1 VKKKDVSKCIVR
13 RHMCLLRPFLRRHVR
28 STVRWKPRKIFGES
42 LQILMS
48 IILES
53 QVLVSTPEDLQKV
66 IDSEIQGGCK
76 TLQLLVSGTVKT
88 ITYCISKV
96 VKDVYV
102 VPCGFTGSPGA
113 LRIGSLST
121 YCGVKT
127 YAWDRRPEGKFRTGR
142 YQIAHGEGCYW
153 EINDD
158 REAARLLSEPTTASD
173 LGEEELASIRN
184 HASMFR
190 DEAMRGPPVSSSS
203 RATLESSGT
212 ASSASPG
219 TDEADGTESWF
230 SKCKAFLAVVIG
242 AGAGVAGA
250 GGAFWCSAGGFFMKG
265 PLGFSLSAGY
275 FSGAAIGGACMAG
288 CGTSI
293 AAAAAVYFIP
303 WEKVFEYAK
312 RLLFKVWGYICDVF
326 SWIGEKMRTLA
337 STVISMVTV
346 SATPTVRGPAA
357 FSA

>member
-1 VKKKDVSKCIVR
+1 
-13 RHMCLLRPFLRRHVR
+13 
-28 STVRWKPRKIFGES
+28 
-42 LQILMS
+42 MS